1 MFVNRIELRFGIEMN
16 PHLTIRNRA
25 RFKSPVCRF
34 VRLKFMNRVIFPSR
48 CFWAN
53 LAKFERAFIRSFSA
67 GLLWWVKL
75 SDKLRWTNQSWQAW
89 RCDYADT
96 TVTITTTKRLK
107 IPAMRGSYHVTAIT
121 TMFGSTVTPMVAGYF
136 SEQGLLK
143 SRTDLSHT
151 VHVNLQG

>member
-1 MFVNRIELRFGIEMN
+1 MLVNRIEIRFGYEIN
-16 PHLTIRNRA
+16 PHISIRNSA
-25 RFKSPVCRF
+25 PFKSPVCRF
-34 VRLKFMNRVIFPSR
+34 VRLNFMNRVISR
-48 CFWAN
+48 PDDFWAN
-53 LAKFERAFIRSFSA
+53 LARFEGDFIRSFSA

-121 TMFGSTVTPMVAGYF
+121 TMFGSTVTPMVAGNF
-136 SEQGLLK
+136 SEQRLLK
-143 SRTDLSHT
+143 SRTTFSHT